1 MISLAAGTPP
11 QDLKTMINIRSL
23 FNRRTALEERRQ
35 LTIEVL
41 RGQVRESVDRR
52 RNGTTD
58 PIALMAQLQDGD
70 QGDQRRLESLQAA
83 YAYNTAAADKCL
95 ARWAGEIE

>member
-1 MISLAAGTPP
+1 MNSLAAGTPP
-11 QDLKTMINIRSL
+11 QEPKVMINIRNP
-23 FNRRTALEERRQ
+23 FNRRTAQEERRQ

-58 PIALMAQLQDGD
+58 PIALMAQLQAGD
-70 QGDQRRLESLQAA
+70 QGDARLRQLQGAWDA
-83 YAYNTAAADKCL
+83 NTAAADKCL